1 MNTNV
6 KLLIGATVGAGIG
19 YFVGAV
25 IADIIYLREHPYED
39 DYHDTPEYNGDEV
52 VNETKLFE
60 RSQPKMPK
68 KVKNYEKAF
77 KANPDLEKL
86 VRKYSPEVMENADL
100 NEEEVDEVRSGMKKL
115 IEGRFADRH
124 AEDDFETIEDE
135 THDFEPISI
144 ISMAEFANAEGFD
157 CITLNYWDD
166 DIVTDQHNNPIDRP
180 EQILGDEALVSFG
193 ELSEDPDVV
202 YVRNLNN
209 KAMYEVVRMN
219 KEYTAER
226 LGRANRKQ
234 AVLKQ
239 LKEEDDGEVNT

>member
-86 VRKYSPEVMENADL
+86 VKKYSSGTPPEGSATLDL
-100 NEEEVDEVRSGMKKL
+100 LEV
-115 IEGRFADRH
+115 A
-124 AEDDFETIEDE
+124 DDFNTIEDE

-144 ISMAEFANAEGFD
+144 ISMTEFANAEGFD
-157 CITLNYWDD
+157 CQTLNYWDD

-180 EQILGDEALVSFG
+180 EQILGDEALISFG

-209 KAMYEVVRMN
+209 KAMYEIVRMN
-219 KEYTAER
+219 KEFTAER

-234 AVLKQ
+234 AALKQ
-239 LKEEDDGEVNT
+239 LKKEEDDGEVNT